1 MTQRPWRG
9 HSFLSKTSLDATWRA
24 AVFDR
29 SLCGAVG
36 RLVELL
42 VGQFASDYFLKRNV
56 GQRHPRRRFNHGS
69 MSQAKLA
76 NAFGNNVNQKLLIRD
91 YLCCFLKKLSRHMAQ
106 GTDGAGRSRW
116 ELKNDRHPGRE
127 GGWDELRG
135 EDCKIECGLSK

>member
-106 GTDGAGRSRW
+106 GTNGGGCFRR
-116 ELKNDRHPGRE
+116 ELKNDRQTAGE
-127 GGWDELRG
+127 SGWGKLRG
-135 EDCKIECGLSK
+135 EHGKNECGCSK